1 MKMYEKLNL
10 LNGKVEGSIFAVD
23 NVNTLIETRIKLL
36 AERGIKIQTVR
47 RLNTS
52 IKDEMPVEVFALCD
66 DSPCTEFPLKE
77 KIYKDFPRYIAFY
90 R

>member
-10 LNGKVEGSIFAVD
+10 WNGKVQGSMFAVD
-23 NVNTLIETRIKLL
+23 NVNSFIEKRKKVL
-36 AERGIKIQTVR
+36 AEQGIEVKTVR
-47 RLNTS
+47 LLNTPV
-52 IKDEMPVEVFALCD
+52 KDAMPIEVFSLCD
-66 DSPCTEFPLKE
+66 NLPITEFPLKE